1 MNFEIIISL
10 SLALAGS
17 LIVIGLLLWY
27 IRRILSRL
35 LFVSENIGDL
45 VDMIE
50 SYSTHL
56 KNVYGLEQY
65 YGDETIKLLIS
76 HTNSL
81 LEMLEGY
88 EDIYTLSVPIEED
101 AQIEQEIEQEDEEL
115 AEAQQQKEQHGE
127 ENVFYAGTRTGNN

>member
-1 MNFEIIISL
+1 MNLEIIISL

-17 LIVIGLLLWY
+17 LIVMGLLIWY
-27 IRRILSRL
+27 VRRLLSRL
-35 LFVSENIGDL
+35 LYVSENISDL
-45 VDMIE
+45 VDMVE

-65 YGDETIKLLIS
+65 YGDETIKLLIA

-101 AQIEQEIEQEDEEL
+101 AQIEQEIEQENEEL
-115 AEAQQQKEQHGE
+115 TKDQQQKEQHGE

>member
-1 MNFEIIISL
+1 MNLEIVISL

-17 LIVIGLLLWY
+17 LTIIGLLIWY
-27 IRRILSRL
+27 VRKVLSRL

-50 SYSTHL
+50 SYSEQLT
-56 KNVYGLEQY
+56 NVHGLDQY
-65 YGDETIKLLIS
+65 YGDETIKLLIA

-88 EDIYTLSVPIEED
+88 GDIYALSVPIEED
-101 AQIEQEIEQEDEEL
+101 AQIEQEMEQEDEEL
-115 AEAQQQKEQHGE
+115 AETQQQKEQHG
-127 ENVFYAGTRTGNN
+127 ENVFYAGTRTSNN

>member
-1 MNFEIIISL
+1 MNLEIIISL

-17 LIVIGLLLWY
+17 LIVIGLLMWY
-27 IRRILSRL
+27 VRKLLSRL
-35 LFVSENIGDL
+35 LFVSENISDL

-50 SYSTHL
+50 SYSGHL
-56 KNVYGLEQY
+56 TNVHGLDQY
-65 YGDETIKLLIS
+65 YGDETIKLLIA

-88 EDIYTLSVPIEED
+88 EDIYTLSVPIEEN
-101 AQIEQEIEQEDEEL
+101 AQIEQEIEQEDEEQ
-115 AEAQQQKEQHGE
+115 AKAQQQKERYDE

>member
-17 LIVIGLLLWY
+17 LVVMGFLIWY
-27 IRRILSRL
+27 IRKLLSRL
-35 LFVSENIGDL
+35 LYVSENISDL

-50 SYSTHL
+50 VYSGHL
-56 KNVYGLEQY
+56 KNVYGLEQF
-65 YGDETIKLLIS
+65 YGDESLRLLID

-88 EDIYTLSVPIEED
+88 EDIYALSVPIEED
-101 AQIEQEIEQEDEEL
+101 VLIEQEIEQEDEEL
-115 AEAQQQKEQHGE
+115 TEAQQQKEQYDE
-127 ENVFYAGTRTGNN
+127 ENVFYAGTRTSNN

>member
-17 LIVIGLLLWY
+17 LVVMGFLIWY
-27 IRRILSRL
+27 IRKLLSRL
-35 LFVSENIGDL
+35 LYVSENISDL

-50 SYSTHL
+50 VYSVHL
-56 KNVYGLEQY
+56 KNVYGLEQF
-65 YGDETIKLLIS
+65 YGDESLRLLID

-88 EDIYTLSVPIEED
+88 EDIYALSVPIEED
-101 AQIEQEIEQEDEEL
+101 VLIEQEIEQEDEEL
-115 AEAQQQKEQHGE
+115 TEAQQQKEQYDE
-127 ENVFYAGTRTGNN
+127 ENVFYAGTRTINN

>member
-115 AEAQQQKEQHGE
+115 AETQQQKEQHGE